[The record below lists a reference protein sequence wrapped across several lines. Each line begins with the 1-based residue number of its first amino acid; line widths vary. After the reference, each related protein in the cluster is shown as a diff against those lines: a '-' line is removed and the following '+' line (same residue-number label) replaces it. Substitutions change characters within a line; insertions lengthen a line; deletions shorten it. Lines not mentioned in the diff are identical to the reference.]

1 MQLCCYHERNVATV
15 SAVAVSAAAVV
26 VSEDNATV
34 ASDAWLDSNVIDSAA
49 IKIATYCKF
58 YTCWNCI
65 STKVRISSVS
75 VTAER
80 STKLSS

>member
-58 YTCWNCI
+58 YTCWNSI
-65 STKVRISSVS
+65 STKVRRSSVR
-75 VTAER
+75 VTA
-80 STKLSS
+80 KKVN